1 MPKLEKAILQEIKSD
16 QSRKPIGP
24 GVPVQFN
31 PTSLKLALSNQIE
44 GGRTRG
50 RQRRQYIGSSSS
62 VLSLELVFDTADE
75 AEKAHE
81 EDNAN
86 KIVPRSVMQKTN
98 FVEKFVLPKNAGAKE
113 TPPKLR
119 FSWGKM
125 IFEGIVEKVD
135 IDFDHFAADG
145 TPLLAK
151 VALSMKEQKAEYQF
165 LKSGPGAAEAPTAR
179 EPGAACSG
187 TPGSSAGVEGDKV
200 TTALGGES
208 AAELAVRV
216 GLEPGAWRGLGADLG
231 VGLGLEAGLEV
242 GFSASL
248 CAEAGIG
255 VHVGVDAGAD
265 LSVEA
270 AFGLEASA
278 GVNAGFGSSFGA
290 SLDADL
296 AAGFAMA
303 AAGGVDAALNSV
315 EIARSENAARVA
327 VEAFEAPVTRPG
339 TALSESGASPGASS
353 DTDGAVSSTR
363 PARPEQ
369 VRTPL
374 NVSGTRSPSQQAAAA
389 SAPGLPRV
397 DPRARSFG
405 AGAPLRPR
413 TGGGR
418 LEQLAPRVGPGRVE
432 RALRFRTDPTTPPWI
447 ELPARDAGRAVS
459 DAEQSKRRPNRSCSC
474 RGPCRCHARGG
485 GAGSRKP

>member
-1 MPKLEKAILQEIKSD
+1 
-16 QSRKPIGP
+16 
-24 GVPVQFN
+24 V
-31 PTSLKLALSNQIE
+31 
-44 GGRTRG
+44 
-50 RQRRQYIGSSSS
+50 
-62 VLSLELVFDTADE
+62 
-75 AEKAHE
+75 
-81 EDNAN
+81 
-86 KIVPRSVMQKTN
+86 
-98 FVEKFVLPKNAGAKE
+98 
-113 TPPKLR
+113 
-119 FSWGKM
+119 
-125 IFEGIVEKVD
+125 
-135 IDFDHFAADG
+135 
-145 TPLLAK
+145 
-151 VALSMKEQKAEYQF
+151 KEQNAEYQF
-165 LKSGPGAAEAPTAR
+165 LKSGPGAAEAPAAR
-179 EPGAACSG
+179 APGEASPG
-187 TPGSSAGVEGDKV
+187 TPGSSAGAEGAQV

-208 AAELAVRV
+208 AAELAARV
-216 GLEPGAWRGLGADLG
+216 GLDPGAWRGLGADLG
-231 VGLGLEAGLEV
+231 AGVGLQAGLEV

-248 CAEAGIG
+248 DVEAGVG
-255 VHVGVDAGAD
+255 VHVGVEAGAD

-270 AFGLEASA
+270 AFGLEANA

-315 EIARSENAARVA
+315 EIARSENAARA
-327 VEAFEAPVTRPG
+327 AMEAFEAPVTRPG

-353 DTDGAVSSTR
+353 DTDGPGPAPR

-418 LEQLAPRVGPGRVE
+418 LEQLAPRVGPGRAE
-432 RALRFRTDPTTPPWI
+432 PALRFRTDPTTPPWI
-447 ELPARDAGRAVS
+447 DLPARDAGRAVS

-474 RGPCRCHARGG
+474 RGPCHCHARGG